1 MLKHIQ
7 SLAEFEKE
15 VQNNPHVLVDFYADW
30 CGPCRMLGPVLD
42 QIAEEHPGL
51 AILKVNVDLPENRIV
66 AQKFSVSSIPTMV
79 QFKDGKAVDTKVGFV
94 PKAPLVRWLG
104 L

>member
-1 MLKHIQ
+1 MLKHINN
-7 SLAEFEKE
+7 LAEFEQE
-15 VQNNPHVLVDFYADW
+15 VQNHPHVLVDFWAPW

-42 QIAEEHPGL
+42 EIAEAHPEL
-51 AILKVNVDLPENRIV
+51 TILKVNVDLPENRAA
-66 AQKFSVSSIPTMV
+66 AQRFSVASIPTMV

-94 PKAPLVRWLG
+94 PKAPLLRWLG